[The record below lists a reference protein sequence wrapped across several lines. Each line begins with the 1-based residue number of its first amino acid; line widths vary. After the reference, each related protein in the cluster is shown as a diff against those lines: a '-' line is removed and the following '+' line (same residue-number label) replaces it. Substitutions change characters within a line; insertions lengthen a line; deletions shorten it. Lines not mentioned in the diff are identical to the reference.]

1 MAASSAVIFMN
12 ASHLHPSFDWLSI
25 GSHFQVADREFRVT
39 DLGTRT
45 IIAVRITEKEK
56 ADPSW
61 LNGPPYAIAELV
73 FDEDDFEVIEPL
85 ATD

>member
-1 MAASSAVIFMN
+1 MTDKMADTSMN
-12 ASHLHPSFDWLSI
+12 ASHLDLKLTWLSI
-25 GSHFQVADREFRVT
+25 GSHFQIDDREFRVT
-39 DLGTRT
+39 DIGTRT

-73 FDEDDFEVIEPL
+73 FDENDFEAIEPV
-85 ATD
+85 AAD

>member
-1 MAASSAVIFMN
+1 MN
-12 ASHLHPSFDWLSI
+12 ASHLDLKLTWLSI
-25 GSHFQVADREFRVT
+25 GSHFQIDDREFRVT
-39 DLGTRT
+39 DIGTRT

-73 FDEDDFEVIEPL
+73 FDENDFEAIEPV
-85 ATD
+85 AAD